1 MAIPISSCCLLASP
15 HVDPIH
21 WQTAFYTGE
30 LTDDIPD
37 ERKAAV
43 AKEFIELQVD
53 REGID
58 IGETDTD
65 VLLTTVHP
73 GHVNCCAGIDFAG
86 VMKLSREMRR
96 HVVDETFT
104 ICGMVLETGECYSG
118 LWTAPG
124 PTLAALVVWGHFQ
137 EDGQTLLVS
146 CVHEG
151 IISRAEWT
159 PTYADPTCLTDRAML
174 SRLAELIPGE
184 EEPAAKQGLM
194 SLIKQRWAN
203 RIGEQ

>member
-15 HVDPIH
+15 RVDPIH
-21 WQTAFYTGE
+21 WQIAFYTGE

-53 REGID
+53 REGIEV
-58 IGETDTD
+58 GETDTD

-73 GHVNCCAGIDFAG
+73 GHVNRCAGIDFAG
-86 VMKLSREMRR
+86 VMKLNQSREMRR

-104 ICGMVLETGECYSG
+104 VCGMVLETGECYSG
-118 LWTAPG
+118 LWVAPG
-124 PTLAALVVWGHFQ
+124 PLLAASAVWDYFQ
-137 EDGQTLLVS
+137 EDEQTLLVS

-151 IISRAEWT
+151 IIPRAEWT
-159 PTYADPTCLTDRAML
+159 PTYADPTCLTDVAML
-174 SRLAELIPGE
+174 SRLAELVPAPE
-184 EEPAAKQGLM
+184 ESAAKQGLM
-194 SLIKQRWAN
+194 GRIKQRWA
-203 RIGEQ
+203 GEQR